1 MRFGPTIIRKCSE
14 CSRLIKD
21 FTIASANTVGAV
33 CWTDGKCY
41 MPMLPDELWF
51 VKCPHCHTLLWID
64 EQEEEGEIESLSD
77 SSGPYKDAEQYG
89 VPELQD
95 YYEELNKDNLGKI
108 KEQYLRLRAWW
119 AGNDSRRDS
128 SEKQAL
134 SEKEIENLQALD
146 KLLDPADDED
156 RLMKAE
162 VKRELGRFEEAE
174 AMLKEPFPSD
184 FAEDVSFLRE
194 LIQRREPFVEEM
206 RFED

>member
-1 MRFGPTIIRKCSE
+1 MRFGPTIIRRCSE
-14 CSRLIKD
+14 CSCLIKD
-21 FTIASANTVGAV
+21 FTVASGNTVGAI
-33 CWTDGKCY
+33 CWTDGRCY

-51 VKCPHCHTLLWID
+51 VKCPHCQALLWID
-64 EQEEEGEIESLSD
+64 EQEEEGAIESFND
-77 SSGPYKDAEQYG
+77 NGPYKDAEQYG

-95 YYEELNKDNLGKI
+95 YYAELNKDNLGI
-108 KEQYLRLRAWW
+108 NKEQYLRLRAWW
-119 AGNDSRRDS
+119 IGNDSRRDS
-128 SEKQAL
+128 STKQAL

-162 VKRELGRFEEAE
+162 IKRELGRFEEAE
-174 AMLKEPFPSD
+174 DILKEPFPAD
-184 FAEDVSFLRE
+184 FAEDVSFIRK